1 MGEAC
6 RSLSD
11 PSQTL
16 VRQVGG
22 AQVQEMGCSV
32 QRQLPEQLL
41 MNRAPSSNWKK
52 RTKYRQREKVR
63 KNYCSW
69 LFRTFPDFGTVKT
82 LPSPMLLQKV
92 TTMKWLGCGQVVSR
106 QAFADH

>member
-41 MNRAPSSNWKK
+41 MTR
-52 RTKYRQREKVR
+52 
-63 KNYCSW
+63 
-69 LFRTFPDFGTVKT
+69 GT
-82 LPSPMLLQKV
+82 LLQLEEKNQIQTERESEEKLLFMAV
-92 TTMKWLGCGQVVSR
+92 
-106 QAFADH
+106 